1 MNDDYLWDR
10 TGEPDKDLAHLEK
23 VLGTLRWSRSERGAG
38 LSTDV
43 RTRRPAMWWMA
54 AAAALTVVMIGTALV
69 VHQMH
74 TAHSLTSWQLSFSGE
89 KPKPMHAGQLVETTG
104 TTSGTIQSEFV
115 GRVDIEPDSRL
126 RLLAAT
132 ADRQRLALD
141 HGTIHAFIWAPP
153 AQFVVDT
160 PAAQAVDLGC
170 QYTLQVERGGT
181 GLLTVQMGWVAFQ
194 WHGTE
199 SFIPAGAACKTR
211 AGHGPDTPYFL
222 DASPAFKN
230 AIAEFDLYG
239 SKQALSTVL
248 SAARKR
254 DALSL
259 WHLLERV
266 PADERGEVF
275 DHFAK
280 LVSIPPEL
288 SRGAILRGDSRSL
301 DAAWNALNLGS
312 TSWWRE
318 WKRQW

>member
-23 VLGTLRWSRSERGAG
+23 VLGILRWSGSEFRPS
-38 LSTDV
+38 LSKDV
-43 RTRRPAMWWMA
+43 PARPQKMWWIA
-54 AAAALTVVMIGTALV
+54 AAAALVVAIIGTAML

-74 TAHSLTSWQLSFSGE
+74 TAHPLTSWKLSFSGE
-89 KPKPMHAGQLVETTG
+89 KPKPMHAGQLVETTA

-115 GRVDIEPDSRL
+115 GRVDIQPDSRL

-132 ADRQRLALD
+132 SDEQRLALD

-170 QYTLQVERGGT
+170 QYTLHVERTGT

-199 SFIPAGAACKTR
+199 SFIPAGAACRTSP
-211 AGHGPDTPYFL
+211 GHGPDTPYFL
-222 DASPAFKN
+222 DASPEFKN
-230 AIAEFDLYG
+230 AIAEFDLRR
-239 SKQALSTVL
+239 SKQALSTAL
-248 SAARKR
+248 AAARRR
-254 DALSL
+254 DGLTL
-259 WHLLERV
+259 WHLLQRV
-266 PADERGEVF
+266 PADERGDVF
-275 DHFAK
+275 DRFTK
-280 LVSIPPEL
+280 LVSLPPDVT
-288 SRGAILRGDSRSL
+288 RDAILRGDKRSL
-301 DAAWNALNLGS
+301 DEAWNALDLGS